1 MQNNLLKV
9 IINFINKIKNK
20 NQKINIKI
28 FIIKKKKFF
37 K

>member
-20 NQKINIKI
+20 NQKIKYKNIYN
-28 FIIKKKKFF
+28 KKNFF